1 MTDRFDAVV
10 FDWYATLGAP
20 AEHDWWQQMFEM
32 IELAGGSTPDDA
44 RSNWAN
50 PATEHPEHSG
60 DEESYRDYEAR
71 LLHDLLAAS
80 QLPDGT
86 KGELLESILRM
97 RDQESIAIY
106 PDVRALLMDLKA
118 AGTTVALCS
127 NWSWDLDRHL
137 YFNEI
142 ESLFDTVICS
152 AIVGYRKP
160 HPEIFNALLAELK
173 LPPERVAFVGD
184 DWIADIQGATAAGL
198 VPFHLARRGC
208 PELQHDLAPCAGDL
222 DALRVH
228 LLG

>member
-1 MTDRFDAVV
+1 MPMALPAAPSRALGSERSRHIEDGLRPPERGSECEHGEMTDRFDAVV

-50 PATEHPEHSG
+50 PATELPEHSS
-60 DEESYRDYEAR
+60 DKESYRAYEAR

-118 AGTTVALCS
+118 AGTTVA
-127 NWSWDLDRHL
+127 
-137 YFNEI
+137 
-142 ESLFDTVICS
+142 
-152 AIVGYRKP
+152 
-160 HPEIFNALLAELK
+160 
-173 LPPERVAFVGD
+173 
-184 DWIADIQGATAAGL
+184 
-198 VPFHLARRGC
+198 
-208 PELQHDLAPCAGDL
+208 
-222 DALRVH
+222 
-228 LLG
+228 